1 MGLVYRDFRPINL
14 QFKFNKTFRKG
25 YKIFFF
31 EFHQR
36 FLKSLLLRVMKRAL
50 ILYKFGQLR
59 NIFFYVNIVGS
70 KSVENILENFGFDV
84 SVSNEATLADAGGK
98 IREVKFWDDDT
109 VCY

>member
-1 MGLVYRDFRPINL
+1 
-14 QFKFNKTFRKG
+14 
-25 YKIFFF
+25 
-31 EFHQR
+31 
-36 FLKSLLLRVMKRAL
+36 MKRAL

-109 VCY
+109 VCYWFFPGKSGFVVLGELVIAFE